1 MYLEKRKC
9 FMRSELLLNLETG
22 VLVLIY
28 ILRIY

>member
-1 MYLEKRKC
+1 MYLEKRKR